1 MERTFTCYVIQEPI
15 NSENKS
21 IIEHLISHGKYS
33 DDEINAFVE
42 EAKTN
47 INLQEKI
54 AKRI

>member
-21 IIEHLISHGKYS
+21 IIDHLIGHGKYS
-33 DDEINAFVE
+33 EDEINAFVE